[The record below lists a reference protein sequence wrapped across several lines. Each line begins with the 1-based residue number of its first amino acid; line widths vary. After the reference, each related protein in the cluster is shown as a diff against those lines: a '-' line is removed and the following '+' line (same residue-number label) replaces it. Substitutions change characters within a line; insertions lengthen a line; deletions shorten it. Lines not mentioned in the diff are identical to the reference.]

1 MNARLIALALLSGLA
16 MGSAAAQERADAF
29 PTRAIKIV
37 VPFPAGGPS
46 DVLARMIGQ
55 KMSEDWGQPVV
66 IENRPGANTVLGAQ
80 QVAKAAPDG
89 YTLLMAIDS
98 TLTMNQYLYRTPPY
112 DPFNDFAP
120 ITLTAKTMQLLIV
133 NAASD
138 VKTVNDLISRAKAQ
152 PGKLNYGA
160 GTITTKLTGYLFNK
174 SAGIETVLVP
184 YNGSAEVAQGLL
196 TKSVDFSFDGPSAS
210 LSLIQG
216 GQFRV
221 LAKFDP
227 RPFPP
232 VPDLPL
238 ITTAM
243 PNMDEITVWL
253 GLVAPKGTPAAV
265 IDKIQAEV
273 AKALADPD
281 VKAKADASGLFP
293 ATSTPAEFAAFIR
306 KEARAMVV
314 RREGNRNEVRLTR
327 SSRPRD
333 IMLVASGFA
342 ARLRALFAAV
352 WIASTLAV
360 DQAAAQG
367 ATETYPNRA
376 VRLVVPFPA
385 GGPTDILSRVV
396 AQRLSEVWGQPVVI
410 ENQPGANTAI
420 AAARVAKMPA
430 DGYTLLAAMDVTMVL
445 NPITNRNLSYDPLKD
460 FVPITLGSKNTSLL
474 SVRAED
480 GPRTVKELIARAKA
494 NPGKLNYGAGIITTR
509 LAGYLFNREA
519 GHRRAVHSVQWQPA
533 DGTGPADRR
542 RRLHRRWRRH
552 QPAAHPERQI
562 AGACQAQQPSAAR
575 AARRQPLAVEAG
587 HSGARRHFDLDR
599 ICGAG
604 RHPAQH
610 RRQDSTRNRQDVR
623 RSGDRRKAGKSRHQ
637 HRQQFAGGIRCLR
650 AQRTGPLGSSIQG

>member
-16 MGSAAAQERADAF
+16 IGSAAAQERADVF

-55 KMSEDWGQPVV
+55 KMNEDWGQPVV

-98 TLTMNQYLYRTPPY
+98 TLTMNQYLYSTPPY

-120 ITLTAKTMQLLIV
+120 ITLTAKTMQLLVV

-138 VKTVNDLISRAKAQ
+138 VKTVKDLISRAKAQ

-273 AKALADPD
+273 AKALADPA
-281 VKAKADASGLFP
+281 VKTKADASGLFP

-306 KEARAMVV
+306 KEAQR
-314 RREGNRNEVRLTR
+314 
-327 SSRPRD
+327 
-333 IMLVASGFA
+333 
-342 ARLRALFAAV
+342 
-352 WIASTLAV
+352 WSTV
-360 DQAAAQG
+360 
-367 ATETYPNRA
+367 
-376 VRLVVPFPA
+376 
-385 GGPTDILSRVV
+385 
-396 AQRLSEVWGQPVVI
+396 
-410 ENQPGANTAI
+410 
-420 AAARVAKMPA
+420 
-430 DGYTLLAAMDVTMVL
+430 
-445 NPITNRNLSYDPLKD
+445 
-460 FVPITLGSKNTSLL
+460 
-474 SVRAED
+474 
-480 GPRTVKELIARAKA
+480 VKE
-494 NPGKLNYGAGIITTR
+494 
-509 LAGYLFNREA
+509 
-519 GHRRAVHSVQWQPA
+519 
-533 DGTGPADRR
+533 TGMKYD
-542 RRLHRRWRRH
+542 
-552 QPAAHPERQI
+552 
-562 AGACQAQQPSAAR
+562 
-575 AARRQPLAVEAG
+575 
-587 HSGARRHFDLDR
+587 
-599 ICGAG
+599 
-604 RHPAQH
+604 
-610 RRQDSTRNRQDVR
+610 
-623 RSGDRRKAGKSRHQ
+623 
-637 HRQQFAGGIRCLR
+637 
-650 AQRTGPLGSSIQG
+650 

>member
-174 SAGIETVLVP
+174 SAGIETLLVP

-232 VPDLPL
+232 VPDLPV

-273 AKALADPD
+273 AKALADPA
-281 VKAKADASGLFP
+281 VKTKADASGLFP

-306 KEARAMVV
+306 KEAQRW
-314 RREGNRNEVRLTR
+314 
-327 SSRPRD
+327 SS
-333 IMLVASGFA
+333 I
-342 ARLRALFAAV
+342 
-352 WIASTLAV
+352 
-360 DQAAAQG
+360 
-367 ATETYPNRA
+367 
-376 VRLVVPFPA
+376 
-385 GGPTDILSRVV
+385 
-396 AQRLSEVWGQPVVI
+396 
-410 ENQPGANTAI
+410 
-420 AAARVAKMPA
+420 
-430 DGYTLLAAMDVTMVL
+430 
-445 NPITNRNLSYDPLKD
+445 
-460 FVPITLGSKNTSLL
+460 
-474 SVRAED
+474 
-480 GPRTVKELIARAKA
+480 VKE
-494 NPGKLNYGAGIITTR
+494 
-509 LAGYLFNREA
+509 
-519 GHRRAVHSVQWQPA
+519 
-533 DGTGPADRR
+533 TGMKYD
-542 RRLHRRWRRH
+542 
-552 QPAAHPERQI
+552 
-562 AGACQAQQPSAAR
+562 
-575 AARRQPLAVEAG
+575 
-587 HSGARRHFDLDR
+587 
-599 ICGAG
+599 
-604 RHPAQH
+604 
-610 RRQDSTRNRQDVR
+610 
-623 RSGDRRKAGKSRHQ
+623 
-637 HRQQFAGGIRCLR
+637 
-650 AQRTGPLGSSIQG
+650 